1 VKKWIALSGALMVL
15 LLTGCAQP
23 KKPYDYTAF
32 RASKPASILVLPAA
46 NTSPD
51 INAAHSLNSLVTR
64 PLAEAGYY
72 VFPVAVV
79 EETFHQN
86 GLTSDSD
93 AQAVSAKRLNEIFHA
108 DSALYIS
115 ISDYGSSYRVIDSVT
130 TVTAKARLV
139 DLRSGKEIWQG
150 SATATDNDQGN
161 NNNNGVIGILVS
173 AAIKQISDNVTDKAH
188 TVAGLTSNRL
198 LSQNEQGGLLTGPRY
213 KVVSAR

>member
-1 VKKWIALSGALMVL
+1 MKKWIALSGALMVL

-79 EETFHQN
+79 EETFQQN
-86 GLTSDSD
+86 GLTSASD

-139 DLRSGKEIWQG
+139 DLRSSKEIWQG

>member
-1 VKKWIALSGALMVL
+1 MKKWIALSGALMVL

-79 EETFHQN
+79 EETFQQN
-86 GLTSDSD
+86 GLTSASD

-115 ISDYGSSYRVIDSVT
+115 ISDYSSSYRVIDSVT

-150 SATATDNDQGN
+150 TATATDNDQGN

>member
-1 VKKWIALSGALMVL
+1 MVL

-79 EETFHQN
+79 EETFQQN
-86 GLTSDSD
+86 GLTSASD

-213 KVVSAR
+213 KVVSTR